1 MIRRN
6 SWLLGGYG
14 FDFDTYTGIR
24 VFYLQAT
31 ENETISTNFDK
42 LAMYGVEFRARLNDG
57 NSALSGFGW
66 GYLNP
71 STNYLGVNDVKVEG
85 ENLHP
90 LIGVEYTFE

>member
-1 MIRRN
+1 
-6 SWLLGGYG
+6 
-14 FDFDTYTGIR
+14 
-24 VFYLQAT
+24 
-31 ENETISTNFDK
+31 
-42 LAMYGVEFRARLNDG
+42 MYGVEFRARLNDG

-90 LIGVEYTFE
+90 DWG